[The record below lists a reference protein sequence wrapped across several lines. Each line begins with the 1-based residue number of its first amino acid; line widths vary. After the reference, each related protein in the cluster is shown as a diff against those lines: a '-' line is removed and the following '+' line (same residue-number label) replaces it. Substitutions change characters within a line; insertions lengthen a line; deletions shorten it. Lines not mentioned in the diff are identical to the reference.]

1 MLLTSLIVEI
11 PHVCV
16 AALAVYS
23 MTFMRFAIKV
33 KPRNMLLF
41 ACHVTNEIAQL
52 TQGARFVHYQ

>member
-16 AALAVYS
+16 TALAVYS